1 MPPPTP
7 GPPHGTRGSRVW
19 LVVAIVLAVLV
30 VGGAVGAILLSADD
44 DEPVPTG
51 ATGTTITTGVTGPTE
66 PTGPTAMGSTG
77 ATGGT
82 GGTGTAAGNLGCG
95 TPAPIVLPDGTY
107 FGYVQSIDTASG
119 ALAFDLAC
127 FYTGEE
133 ANEQAAQRGDEVPV
147 PNDVYI
153 VNDNTKIRN
162 LTVDPSVELVV
173 LDWNSCCEP
182 KPGADLDDF
191 ASALGND
198 DFVAIG
204 GRSYAGSLSPYWV
217 TIEDGIVSRIEEQFL
232 P

>member
-7 GPPHGTRGSRVW
+7 GPPDGTGGSRVW
-19 LVVAIVLAVLV
+19 LVVAVVLAVLV

-44 DEPVPTG
+44 DEPAPSG
-51 ATGTTITTGVTGPTE
+51 ATETTITTGVTGPTE
-66 PTGPTAMGSTG
+66 PTGPTATG
-77 ATGGT
+77 PT

-95 TPAPIVLPDGTY
+95 TPAPTVLPDGTY

-198 DFVAIG
+198 DFVEIG
-204 GRSYAGSLSPYWV
+204 GRSYAGSLSPYWL
-217 TIEDGIVSRIEEQFL
+217 TIEDGVVSRIEEQFL

>member
-7 GPPHGTRGSRVW
+7 GPQGRGGSRVW
-19 LVVAIVLAVLV
+19 PVVAIVIAALV
-30 VGGAVGAILLSADD
+30 VGGAVGAILLSADA

-51 ATGTTITTGVTGPTE
+51 ATETTITTGVTGPTE
-66 PTGPTAMGSTG
+66 PTGPTSTG
-77 ATGGT
+77 ST

-95 TPAPIVLPDGTY
+95 TPAPTILPEGTY
-107 FGYVQSIDTASG
+107 FGYVLSIDTASG

-162 LTVDPSVELVV
+162 LTVDPSLELVV

-182 KPGADLDDF
+182 KPGADLEDF

-198 DFVAIG
+198 DFSEIG

-217 TIEDGIVSRIEEQFL
+217 TIEDGVVSRIEEQFL

>member
-1 MPPPTP
+1 MPPTP
-7 GPPHGTRGSRVW
+7 RPPHGTGGSRVW

-30 VGGAVGAILLSADD
+30 VGGAVGAILLSADA

-66 PTGPTAMGSTG
+66 LTGPTATGSTG
-77 ATGGT
+77 GTGGT

-95 TPAPIVLPDGTY
+95 TPAPTVLPDGTY

-162 LTVDPSVELVV
+162 LTVGPSVELVV

-198 DFVAIG
+198 DFVEIG
-204 GRSYAGSLSPYWV
+204 GRSYAGSLSPYWL
-217 TIEDGIVSRIEEQFL
+217 TIEDGVVSRIEEQFL

>member
-7 GPPHGTRGSRVW
+7 GPPHGTGGSRVW
-19 LVVAIVLAVLV
+19 PVVAIVLAMLV
-30 VGGAVGAILLSADD
+30 VGGAVGAILLSSDA

-51 ATGTTITTGVTGPTE
+51 ATGTTITGVTGPTE
-66 PTGPTAMGSTG
+66 PTGPTATGSTG
-77 ATGGT
+77 AT

-95 TPAPIVLPDGTY
+95 TPAPTVLPDGTY

-182 KPGADLDDF
+182 KPGAGLDDF

-198 DFVAIG
+198 DFVEIG

-217 TIEDGIVSRIEEQFL
+217 TIEDGVVSRIEEQFL

>member
-7 GPPHGTRGSRVW
+7 GPPHGTGGSRVW
-19 LVVAIVLAVLV
+19 LVVAVVLAVLV

-44 DEPVPTG
+44 DEPAPTG
-51 ATGTTITTGVTGPTE
+51 ATETTITTGVTGPTE
-66 PTGPTAMGSTG
+66 PTGPTATG
-77 ATGGT
+77 PT

-95 TPAPIVLPDGTY
+95 TPAPTVLPDGTY

-133 ANEQAAQRGDEVPV
+133 ANEQAAKRGDEVPV

-198 DFVAIG
+198 DFVEIG
-204 GRSYAGSLSPYWV
+204 GRSYAGSLSPYWL
-217 TIEDGIVSRIEEQFL
+217 TIEDGVVSRIEEQFL

>member
-1 MPPPTP
+1 MPPTP
-7 GPPHGTRGSRVW
+7 RPPHGTGGSRVW

-30 VGGAVGAILLSADD
+30 VGGAVGAILLSADA

-51 ATGTTITTGVTGPTE
+51 ATGTAITTGVTGPTE
-66 PTGPTAMGSTG
+66 LTGPTATGSTG
-77 ATGGT
+77 GTGGT

-95 TPAPIVLPDGTY
+95 TPAPTVLPDGTY

-162 LTVDPSVELVV
+162 LTVGPSVELVV

-198 DFVAIG
+198 DFVEIG

-217 TIEDGIVSRIEEQFL
+217 TIEDGVVSRIEEQFL

>member
-7 GPPHGTRGSRVW
+7 GPPHGTGGSRVW
-19 LVVAIVLAVLV
+19 PVVAIVLAMLV
-30 VGGAVGAILLSADD
+30 VGGAVGAILLSSDA

-51 ATGTTITTGVTGPTE
+51 ATGTTITGVTGPTE
-66 PTGPTAMGSTG
+66 PTGPTATGSTG
-77 ATGGT
+77 AT

-95 TPAPIVLPDGTY
+95 TPAPTVLPDGTY

-198 DFVAIG
+198 DFVEIG

-217 TIEDGIVSRIEEQFL
+217 TIEDGVVSRIEEQFL

>member
-66 PTGPTAMGSTG
+66 PTGPKATGSTG
-77 ATGGT
+77 AT

-153 VNDNTKIRN
+153 INDNTEIRN
-162 LTVDPSVELVV
+162 LTVDSSVELVV

-217 TIEDGIVSRIEEQFL
+217 TIEDGVVSRIEEQFL

>member
-1 MPPPTP
+1 MPPTP
-7 GPPHGTRGSRVW
+7 GAPQGRGGSRVR
-19 LVVAIVLAVLV
+19 LAVAIVLAVLV
-30 VGGAVGAILLSADD
+30 VGAAVGAILLSRDD
-44 DEPVPTG
+44 DEPVPTSV
-51 ATGTTITTGVTGPTE
+51 TGTTITTGGTGPTE
-66 PTGPTAMGSTG
+66 PTGPTATGSNG

-82 GGTGTAAGNLGCG
+82 RTEAGNLGCG
-95 TPAPIVLPDGTY
+95 TPAPTILPDGTY

-133 ANEQAAQRGDEVPV
+133 ANEQATQRGDEVPV

-153 VNDNTKIRN
+153 VNDNRQVRN

-198 DFVAIG
+198 DFVDIG

-217 TIEDGIVSRIEEQFL
+217 TIEDGVVSRIEEQFL